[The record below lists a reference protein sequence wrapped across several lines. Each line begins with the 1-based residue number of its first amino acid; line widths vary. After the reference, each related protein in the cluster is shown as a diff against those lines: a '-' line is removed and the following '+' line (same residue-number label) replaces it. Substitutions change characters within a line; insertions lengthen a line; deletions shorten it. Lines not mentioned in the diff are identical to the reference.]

1 MSDGITPIE
10 MQRLFAAKTDETIT
24 SDEHERLMNLLK
36 RSAEARR
43 EWFAFQ
49 DVESA
54 LLAWAQREAVRRD
67 EGVGIETVASADG
80 SSKQRRGGFFRSL
93 GALAAGVIIGIA
105 AWAFWPKS
113 HNLSPSSGLALAGH
127 DEATTSSVAVLS
139 RGVKMVWDET
149 TGSPTVNSPLPPG
162 TLRLKSGI
170 AEIEFFQGARLCL
183 EGPAEIRLVSA
194 GEAFCQY
201 GRFSAHVPP
210 PARGFRLNTPK
221 GDIVD
226 LGTDFGL
233 DLNAASPEVHVFKG
247 EVELHQPPT
256 PTRKLTTGTAAGLD
270 QPGSNRVLAANTA
283 AFAFS
288 HDLDA
293 RVSASRQED
302 FEHWTESNVRRQ
314 GDPDLRMH
322 FDFQEQAGTRSLHN
336 SAANGQAIAAGTI
349 VGCNWTE
356 GRWPG
361 KGALQFRSVSDR
373 VRLNLPGQYP
383 QFTLAAWVQLHS
395 LNARQSQSS
404 ICMTQGLEVGG
415 VHWQVI
421 YNGAMCLGIVAEEH
435 PHVTDD
441 YISPVV
447 FTPERFGQWVHLAVT
462 FDSAAQEVRF
472 YVNGQRLSRHPLKRF
487 VMPRPAVAELGNW
500 LPAADYTGPH
510 AVRNFV
516 GCMDEFS
523 LFARALGD
531 DEVRQLTR

>member
-1 MSDGITPIE
+1 MKSDPNFVE
-10 MQRLFAAKTDETIT
+10 MHRLFAAKADGTIT
-24 SDEHERLMNLLK
+24 PEEHERLSALLK
-36 RSAEARR
+36 ESAEARR

-49 DVESA
+49 DAESA
-54 LLAWAQREAVRRD
+54 ILAWAQREAVRHE
-67 EGVGIETVASADG
+67 EGVGLEKADHASAALPKG
-80 SSKQRRGGFFRSL
+80 QGAIWKYT
-93 GALAAGVIIGIA
+93 GALAAGIVIGLL
-105 AWAFWPKS
+105 AWTFWPKP
-113 HNLSPSSGLALAGH
+113 HIGPSTIAAR

-149 TGSPTVNSPLPPG
+149 SAAPEVNSPLGPG
-162 TLRLKSGI
+162 TLRLKSGV
-170 AEIEFFQGARLCL
+170 AEIEFFQGARLCI
-183 EGPAEIRLVSA
+183 EGPAQIRLISA

-210 PARGFRLNTPK
+210 PARGFRINTPK

-233 DLNAASPEVHVFKG
+233 DLNEASPEVHVFKG
-247 EVELHQPPT
+247 EVELHQAQT
-256 PTRKLTTGTAAGLD
+256 PVRKLTTGTAAGLD
-270 QPGSNRVLAANTA
+270 QTGSNRMLAANTT

-293 RVSASRQED
+293 QVSASHREA
-302 FEHWTESNVRRQ
+302 FEHWTNTNARLK
-314 GDPDLRMH
+314 GDADLRMH
-322 FDFQEQAGTRSLHN
+322 LDFQDQRGTRSLRN
-336 SAANGQAIAAGTI
+336 SAENGEAMTAGTI

-373 VRLNLPGQYP
+373 VRVNVPGEYP
-383 QFTLAAWVQLHS
+383 QFTLAAWVHLDS

-421 YNGAMCLGIVAEEH
+421 YNGAMCLGIVAEAH

-447 FTPERFGQWVHLAVT
+447 FTPERFGQWVHLAVA
-462 FDSAAQEVRF
+462 FDGTAKEVRF

-487 VMPRPAVAELGNW
+487 VMPKPAVAELGNW
-500 LPAADYTGPH
+500 LPASDYSGPH
-510 AVRNFV
+510 ATRNFV

-531 DEVRQLTR
+531 DEVRQLTQ

>member
-1 MSDGITPIE
+1 MKSDPNFVE
-10 MQRLFAAKTDETIT
+10 MHRLFAAKADGTIT
-24 SDEHERLMNLLK
+24 PEEHERLATLLK
-36 RSAEARR
+36 ESAEARR

-49 DVESA
+49 DAESA
-54 LLAWAQREAVRRD
+54 LLAWAQREAVLRE
-67 EGVGIETVASADG
+67 EGVGLEKTDGGVAA
-80 SSKQRRGGFFRSL
+80 SSRPRGAIWRYA
-93 GALAAGVIIGIA
+93 GALAAGIVIGLLT
-105 AWAFWPKS
+105 WTFWPKPHGGVGGS
-113 HNLSPSSGLALAGH
+113 TLAIR

-149 TGSPTVNSPLPPG
+149 SAAPTVNSPLAPG
-162 TLRLKSGI
+162 TLRLKSGV
-170 AEIEFFQGARLCL
+170 AEIEFFQGARLCI
-183 EGPAEIRLVSA
+183 EGPAQIRLISA

-210 PARGFRLNTPK
+210 PARGFRINTPK

-233 DLNAASPEVHVFKG
+233 DLNETSPELHVFKG
-247 EVELHQPPT
+247 EVELHQAQT
-256 PTRKLTTGTAAGLD
+256 SVRKLTTGTAAGLD
-270 QPGSNRVLAANTA
+270 QPGSNRVLAANNA
-283 AFAFS
+283 VFAFS

-293 RVSASRQED
+293 QVSASRREA
-302 FEHWTESNVRRQ
+302 FEQWTNANARLK
-314 GDPDLRMH
+314 GDADLRMH
-322 FDFQEQAGTRSLHN
+322 FDFQDQPGARSLHN
-336 SAANGQAIAAGTI
+336 SAEIGEAITAGTI
-349 VGCNWTE
+349 VGSNWIE

-373 VRLNLPGQYP
+373 VRVNVPGEYP

-421 YNGAMCLGIVAEEH
+421 YNGAMCLGIVAENH

-447 FTPERFGQWVHLAVT
+447 FTPERFGQWVHLAVA
-462 FDSAAQEVRF
+462 FDSAAKEVRF
-472 YVNGQRLSRHPLKRF
+472 YVNGQRLSRHPLRRF
-487 VMPRPAVAELGNW
+487 VMPKPAVAELGNW
-500 LPAADYTGPH
+500 LPASDYTGPH

-523 LFARALGD
+523 LFARALND
-531 DEVRQLTR
+531 NEIHQLTQ

>member
-1 MSDGITPIE
+1 MKTDPNFLE
-10 MQRLFAAKTDETIT
+10 MHRLFAAKADGTIT
-24 SDEHERLMNLLK
+24 PEEHERLSTLLK
-36 RSAEARR
+36 ESAEARR

-49 DVESA
+49 DAESA
-54 LLAWAQREAVRRD
+54 MLSWAQREAVRRE
-67 EGVGIETVASADG
+67 EGVGLEKADHP
-80 SSKQRRGGFFRSL
+80 SEARGAIWKYA
-93 GALAAGVIIGIA
+93 GALAAGIVIGLL
-105 AWAFWPKS
+105 AWTFWPKPHVGAS
-113 HNLSPSSGLALAGH
+113 TFAAR

-139 RGVKMVWDET
+139 RGVNMVWDAT
-149 TGSPTVNSPLPPG
+149 AGAPAVNSPLPPG
-162 TLRLKSGI
+162 TFRLQSGV

-183 EGPAEIRLVSA
+183 EGPAEIRLISA
-194 GEAFCQY
+194 GEAFCSY

-210 PARGFRLNTPK
+210 TARGFRINTPK

-233 DLNAASPEVHVFKG
+233 DLNAKSPELHVFKG
-247 EVELHQPPT
+247 EVELHQPQT

-270 QPGSNRVLAANTA
+270 QPGSNRVLTANTA

-293 RVSASRQED
+293 QVSASRQEA
-302 FEHWTESNVRRQ
+302 FEHWEEADARRNN
-314 GDPDLRMH
+314 DASLRLH
-322 FDFQEQAGTRSLHN
+322 LDFQDQKGSRSLRN
-336 SAANGQAIAAGTI
+336 SAARADELAASTI

-373 VRLNLPGQYP
+373 VRLNLPGEYP
-383 QFTLAAWVQLHS
+383 EFTLAAWVQLHS

-421 YNGAMCLGIVAEEH
+421 YNGAMCLGIVAEAH

-462 FDSAAQEVRF
+462 FDSAAKEVRF

-487 VMPRPAVAELGNW
+487 VMPKPAVAELGNW
-500 LPAADYTGPH
+500 LPASDYSGPH

-516 GCMDEFS
+516 GAMDEFS
-523 LFARALGD
+523 LFARALSD
-531 DEVRQLTR
+531 DEIRQLTQ